1 MRYHKKWG
9 KPCGVLTVFCEL
21 VFTARTFQNINFKL
35 FLRIHLHSQNLPEAY
50 SWMRGKKQTQN
61 QNLPEAYTWMRYNK
75 KEGKPCG
82 VFPFFLTSFSQPGP
96 AGTIHLNQTKKNTGT
111 HNTWM
116 NEIQKRKTM
125 WRFNFFCELV
135 STARMFQNTHL
146 NETELKKTW
155 KACGVFSFFDFIST
169 ARTFQKPTAAW
180 EAKNK
185 PTAKS
190 FQKPT
195 PEWDTIKKKE
205 PCCVLP
211 FSFWVHFHSQDLPEP
226 YTRKHNTWMN
236 EIQKNRKTMW
246 RFNFFC
252 ELVST
257 ARIFQNTYLKET
269 GEKTWQPCGV
279 LSCFFMIRLHGQD
292 LPEAYSRMSG
302 KKVDH
307 CQNLPEAYTWMRYKK
322 KVKTLWRF
330 NFFLWIDFHSK
341 NLPEPYTSMRP
352 KNTGK
357 PCGVLSFFVVHL
369 HSQHVPAEWET
380 KTKTKLKPSRSL
392 SLHGT
397 MGPEKTRK
405 TMWRF
410 NFFCELIFTTS
421 SKLLPCTGWQRGGLD
436 AGITRPPFA
445 HQCKRFALTWV
456 LWLPCSASSFPAPP
470 HRFIHFL
477 R

>member
-1 MRYHKKWG
+1 MWR
-9 KPCGVLTVFCEL
+9 
-21 VFTARTFQNINFKL
+21 FTF
-35 FLRIHLHSQNLPEAY
+35 
-50 SWMRGKKQTQN
+50 
-61 QNLPEAYTWMRYNK
+61 
-75 KEGKPCG
+75 
-82 VFPFFLTSFSQPGP
+82 FFLTSFSQPGP

-135 STARMFQNTHL
+135 STARMFQNT
-146 NETELKKTW
+146 
-155 KACGVFSFFDFIST
+155 
-169 ARTFQKPTAAW
+169 
-180 EAKNK
+180 
-185 PTAKS
+185 
-190 FQKPT
+190 
-195 PEWDTIKKKE
+195 
-205 PCCVLP
+205 
-211 FSFWVHFHSQDLPEP
+211 
-226 YTRKHNTWMN
+226 
-236 EIQKNRKTMW
+236 
-246 RFNFFC
+246 
-252 ELVST
+252 
-257 ARIFQNTYLKET
+257 YLKET

-302 KKVDH
+302 KKEDH

-405 TMWRF
+405 TMWRS
-410 NFFCELIFTTS
+410 NFFCELIFTTRTFQTPTQKKS
-421 SKLLPCTGWQRGGLD
+421 EKSMCRFNPLGGLIFT
-436 AGITRPPFA
+436 AKTLQKPTPAWQQNHAAFYLFFA
-445 HQCKRFALTWV
+445 VTFT
-456 LWLPCSASSFPAPP
+456 PTSFQKPTPQREA
-470 HRFIHFL
+470 
-477 R
+477 